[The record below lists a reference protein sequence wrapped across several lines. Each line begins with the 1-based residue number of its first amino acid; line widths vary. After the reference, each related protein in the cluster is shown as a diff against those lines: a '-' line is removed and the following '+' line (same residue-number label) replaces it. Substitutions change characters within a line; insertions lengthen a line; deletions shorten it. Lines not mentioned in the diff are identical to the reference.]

1 MRLTRRN
8 VVTYKPRFALSIHT
22 RRNTLPTSRKRQSDK
37 PRPRGYSGKG
47 GSVAEGST
55 LGSTRQPS
63 GTVILIV
70 TVIVV
75 LAAVGYYFYLSRT
88 RGTTTP
94 TGLQIMDERVG
105 SGESPKPGKSV
116 TVHYTGRLED
126 GTVFDSS
133 VERNQPFTFQIGQG
147 VVIKGWDEGVM
158 SMKVGGKRRLTIPP
172 QLGYGVQGSPP
183 AIPPNATLIF
193 DVELL
198 GVK

>member
-1 MRLTRRN
+1 M
-8 VVTYKPRFALSIHT
+8 VV
-22 RRNTLPTSRKRQSDK
+22 
-37 PRPRGYSGKG
+37 
-47 GSVAEGST
+47 EGST

-75 LAAVGYYFYLSRT
+75 VAAVGYYFYLSRS
-88 RGTTTP
+88 RGTKTP

-105 SGESPKPGKSV
+105 TGESPKPGQSV

-133 VERNQPFTFQIGQG
+133 VERNQPFTFQIGKG

-172 QLGYGVQGSPP
+172 QLGYGIQGSPP
-183 AIPPNATLIF
+183 TIPPNATLIF

>member
-1 MRLTRRN
+1 
-8 VVTYKPRFALSIHT
+8 
-22 RRNTLPTSRKRQSDK
+22 LPTSRKRQSDK
-37 PRPRGYSGKG
+37 SRPRGYGGKSG
-47 GSVAEGST
+47 SFAEGST

-70 TVIVV
+70 TLIVV
-75 LAAVGYYFYLSRT
+75 VAAVGYYFYLSRN

-105 SGESPKPGKSV
+105 TGESPKPGQSV
-116 TVHYTGRLED
+116 TVHYTGRLD
-126 GTVFDSS
+126 NGIVFDSS
-133 VERNQPFTFQIGQG
+133 VERNEPFTFQIGKG

-158 SMKVGGKRRLTIPP
+158 TMKVGGKRRLTIPP
-172 QLGYGVQGSPP
+172 QLGYGIQGSPP